1 MALTLRLI
9 RATGS
14 ARAGEERTLDHGQL
28 GIGRDP
34 GNEWVLAD
42 PEGTISRRHCSI
54 RTEHGQY
61 VLTDTSTNGVSVNGR
76 RLGRNQSC
84 TLADGDRLTFAGFEL
99 AIGIAVEHRLPCDP
113 LLPPGPADAS
123 PAAVDIGDATAVRAP
138 ELWAAGGAETRQ
150 IPVLAA
156 EQPGPGTAAALLAA
170 FFDGARLPVPQ
181 AGADGER
188 QMRELGQSYR
198 LLLQGTIDLLRAR
211 ADLKQAFRIKQT
223 QIADTGNNPLKFA
236 ANVETALEL
245 TGSSGGEYLG
255 LEAAVLDALKDL
267 RVHQSAVTSGL
278 QGALL
283 AAVQPFEPDGIRERI
298 ESSGGAFG
306 RWLHGGTRVACW
318 EELRRRYDELARD
331 PAGRLQDIFENEF
344 RSVYERQEARLNRR

>member
-9 RATGS
+9 RTDGSGS
-14 ARAGEERTLDHGQL
+14 AGDERTLDQGQL

-34 GNEWVLAD
+34 INDWVLSDAAC
-42 PEGTISRRHCSI
+42 TMSRRHCVI
-54 RTEHGQY
+54 RTERGEY

-76 RLGRNQSC
+76 RLGRNHSC
-84 TLADGDRLTFAGFEL
+84 TLVDGDRLSFAGFEF
-99 AIGIAVEHRLPCDP
+99 AVGIAVERTLHRD
-113 LLPPGPADAS
+113 PPGFAAAAPGAAD
-123 PAAVDIGDATAVRAP
+123 PGDATAVRATD
-138 ELWAAGGAETRQ
+138 LWAAGSPDTRQ
-150 IPVLAA
+150 IPVLAP
-156 EQPGPGTAAALLAA
+156 EPPDPGTAALLAA
-170 FFDGARLPVPQ
+170 FFDGARLTVPT
-181 AGADGER
+181 AGAAGER

-198 LLLQGTIDLLRAR
+198 LLLQGVIDLLRAR
-211 ADLKQAFRIKQT
+211 AELKQAFRIKQT

-245 TGSSGGEYLG
+245 TGRADDGYLG
-255 LEAAVLDALKDL
+255 LETAVLDALKDL

-298 ESSGGAFG
+298 ESTGGAFG
-306 RWLHGGTRVACW
+306 RWLHGGTRAACW
-318 EELRRRYDELARD
+318 EEFRRRYDELARD

-344 RSVYERQEARLNRR
+344 RSVYEHQEARLNRY